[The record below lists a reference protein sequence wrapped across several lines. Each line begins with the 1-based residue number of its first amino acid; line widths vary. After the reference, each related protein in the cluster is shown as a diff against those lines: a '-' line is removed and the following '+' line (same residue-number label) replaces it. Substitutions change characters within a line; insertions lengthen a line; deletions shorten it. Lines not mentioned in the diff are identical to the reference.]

1 MIRLILDTATL
12 RVIYFT
18 SDLNENLTLVD
29 QTLMYD
35 YAFVLPENFS
45 LKNCWNWRLV
55 GNRLELHEGSQKTTP
70 DIFEKNKQEVL
81 QLLETKINQA
91 RHPYL
96 SKCIGSEYI
105 RELKNKELKDD
116 SSEFLNKLSTIN
128 GMSLD
133 EYRNFLVKIKST
145 TDEILKITEINLEFY
160 KMKINSAV
168 NNHDL
173 AVIRDEFSNADLTND
188 NTR

>member
-1 MIRLILDTATL
+1 MIRLILDTSTL

-70 DIFEKNKQEVL
+70 NIFEKNKQEVL

-91 RHPYL
+91 RQPYL
-96 SKCIGSEYI
+96 SKCIGSNYI
-105 RELKNKELKDD
+105 RELKTKELQD
-116 SSEFLNKLSTIN
+116 SYSEFLNKLATIN
-128 GMSLD
+128 GMNFD
-133 EYRNFLVKIKST
+133 EYRNLLLENYSVAEKV
-145 TDEILKITEINLEFY
+145 LKITELNLEFY
-160 KMKINSAV
+160 RIKINAATI
-168 NNHDL
+168 NHDL
-173 AVIRDEFSNADLTND
+173 AVIRDEFCNVDLTND
-188 NTR
+188 NTC